1 MTDSLFLNLWFPRF
15 LTEEMLPRAVAVM
28 QQFPFS
34 VTKPGITYLTLNPVS
49 WNEPTILERRFDPGV
64 PPEEAAAVAAEL
76 LHDDYA
82 YVFEAWW
89 DLWTLSETNA
99 TWKLEPVQVKFIVHG
114 REFEEGIFEQDGH
127 IQIDF
132 GLDVPFLY
140 ENVALTPEAESR
152 VRANVHKLVEF
163 TQAAERKSG
172 ATGRLL
178 WSESEENLAQKLIAR
193 LQRIQ

>member
-82 YVFEAWW
+82 YVFEACW

-127 IQIDF
+127 IQTKSPDEQGLFDF
-132 GLDVPFLY
+132 SELAEGDVRIEL
-140 ENVALTPEAESR
+140 LTRDRR
-152 VRANVHKLVEF
+152 VIATFKL
-163 TQAAERKSG
+163 
-172 ATGRLL
+172 
-178 WSESEENLAQKLIAR
+178 
-193 LQRIQ
+193 